1 MVPHHNPAADVLSDT
16 WRSVVTRSD
25 YEHGALLAKARL
37 GVGRRCIGDPPPPM
51 SPAMAPS
58 LPGLRHPPLIP
69 RADGGA
75 PARLE
80 MNPPAR
86 SGMGRRAEESAAR
99 RTSDLHAPSH
109 PVLPVLPYLRLCGST
124 ASAPRCPSHRSACA
138 GWTQVYLRAVS
149 TGHEKVD
156 HGSLCHSP
164 PLQRMKTSAS
174 GALTCMRSYRA
185 AVGHRV
191 YQRPVGGVVEP
202 R

>member
-25 YEHGALLAKARL
+25 YEHGALLAKDRL

-80 MNPPAR
+80 MNPPSHSVRVEVRRNPSPGAPAICTPPR
-86 SGMGRRAEESAAR
+86 IPSFQSCRISGFAALRRPRRGAHPIGLPVRGGRRS
-99 RTSDLHAPSH
+99 TFGSCQ
-109 PVLPVLPYLRLCGST
+109 PVTRK
-124 ASAPRCPSHRSACA
+124 
-138 GWTQVYLRAVS
+138 WTTVHFAIRHL
-149 TGHEKVD
+149 
-156 HGSLCHSP
+156 
-164 PLQRMKTSAS
+164 
-174 GALTCMRSYRA
+174 YR
-185 AVGHRV
+185 
-191 YQRPVGGVVEP
+191 E
-202 R
+202 